1 MKRTLDHQSMLK
13 TLRQALE
20 TAAETG
26 QTIEEFANNFKAS
39 LVAGPTP
46 TANPVQ
52 QPKQQGASR
61 IDIELVVSKIQPNE
75 LLQGWRGRAAAT
87 NCLASAEEIDVAL
100 HAWCAKKSLIVGDDS
115 DFVACA
121 AAVLGMSRQEVIQRH
136 TLTPYFD
143 SLGKLKQNK
152 PGRPGRHLRTYQRRA
167 PFRIDRKD
175 AVLCPQCVKEDVAFW
190 GFSYWRRSHHLPG
203 VVCCSTHSGPLLLV
217 GDHRCFDR
225 CPDHYVAS
233 SEKQLVLPQNEPTKG
248 ILLRYARVAEE
259 ILERALSI
267 DSVMASSLIGE
278 RVKQAGLRITK
289 VGSRKILSTHLM
301 DLLPQ
306 AWLEETFPRIH
317 WKRDKYISTVDGVCM
332 PNTTRYTTSTLC
344 LLAAVFY
351 EDADLAIAE
360 LVGGSSKTHEPSLG
374 FDFWA
379 SREVFD
385 LYCAHEG
392 VVSQMAEALGLPAS
406 TVSIGLLNQGLPGL
420 GGRSSPMK
428 VALQAFFAGQS
439 IETSCRRSGVTRESL
454 ESLLRTGGARLAKA
468 LERMS
473 GGDMPRRSPE
483 GMTRRAA
490 PVKAKT
496 QSRDTE
502 TK

>member
-1 MKRTLDHQSMLK
+1 MKRTLDHPTVLVDLHK
-13 TLRQALE
+13 ALE
-20 TAAETG
+20 AATKG
-26 QTIEEFANNFKAS
+26 RQPTNEFAHNFEAS
-39 LVAGPTP
+39 LDAGARPETELIP
-46 TANPVQ
+46 QA
-52 QPKQQGASR
+52 KQQEVPR
-61 IDIELVVSKIQPNE
+61 VDIELVVSKIQPNE
-75 LLQGWRGRAAAT
+75 LLQGWRGRMAAT
-87 NCLASAEEIDVAL
+87 NCLESADEVESAF
-100 HAWCAKKSLIVGDDS
+100 HSWCSRNSLVVGDDP
-115 DFVACA
+115 DFVAYA
-121 AAVLGMSRQEVIQRH
+121 AAVLGVSRQEVIQRH

-167 PFRIDRKD
+167 PLRIDRKD
-175 AVLCPQCVKEDVAFW
+175 AVLCPQCVEEDLAFW

-203 VVCCSTHSGPLLLV
+203 VVCCSTHSGPLLVV
-217 GDHRCFDR
+217 GDHGCFDR
-225 CPDHYVAS
+225 CPDHYLAS
-233 SEKQLVLPQNEPTKG
+233 SGKQLALPQDEPAKG

-259 ILERALSI
+259 ILERAPTI

-289 VGSRKILSTHLM
+289 VGIRKTLSTHLM
-301 DLLPQ
+301 ELLPL
-306 AWLEETFPRIH
+306 AWLETTFPRIH
-317 WKRDKYISTVDGVCM
+317 WQRDKYISTVDGVCT

-351 EDADLAIAE
+351 EDADRAITE

-420 GGRSSPMK
+420 GGRSSSMK

-439 IETSCRRSGVTRESL
+439 IETSCRTSGVTREAL

-473 GGDMPRRSPE
+473 GENMARLSPE
-483 GMTRRAA
+483 SMTRRAA
-490 PVKAKT
+490 LVKT
-496 QSRDTE
+496 ETRNSDTE